1 METINNV
8 NKALG
13 PRFITK
19 YGTREGLLVL
29 GKQIPLGLGAIVGAA
44 GNATFGYFIVRS
56 TKKVLGEA
64 PENWDHLQPKKT
76 EQIEVEIADDA
87 AADPS

>member
-1 METINNV
+1 MIPEDVRRILRFRANRESDMETINNV

-29 GKQIPLGLGAIVGAA
+29 GKQIPLGLG
-44 GNATFGYFIVRS
+44 R
-56 TKKVLGEA
+56 
-64 PENWDHLQPKKT
+64 
-76 EQIEVEIADDA
+76 
-87 AADPS
+87 

>member
-29 GKQIPLGLGAIVGAA
+29 GKQIPLGLG
-44 GNATFGYFIVRS
+44 R
-56 TKKVLGEA
+56 
-64 PENWDHLQPKKT
+64 
-76 EQIEVEIADDA
+76 
-87 AADPS
+87 